1 MKKLTRLFQRTTVV
15 MHIVLVG
22 ALCALFLGEEELD
35 IEPPVESV
43 YIALA
48 CLGLASSVGAMVAE
62 RPAKLPE
69 RGEVLVLARYKL
81 SENERRYVLEFLDG
95 ASMKEIAKIHG
106 ISYSTVR
113 NTFSSVYKKLDIS
126 GSPELLAMGSRYH
139 VQ

>member
-1 MKKLTRLFQRTTVV
+1 MKKLTRVFQKTTIL
-15 MHIVLVG
+15 MNIVLVG
-22 ALCALFLGEEELD
+22 TMCAFFLGEEELD
-35 IEPPVESV
+35 IEPPIGSV
-43 YIALA
+43 YMALA
-48 CLGLASSVGAMVAE
+48 CLGLASSVGAVVAE
-62 RPAKLPE
+62 RPAKVPE
-69 RGEVLVLARYKL
+69 RGEVLVLAHFKL
-81 SENERRYVLEFLDG
+81 SENERRFVLEFMDG

>member
-1 MKKLTRLFQRTTVV
+1 